1 MPWLDELASGLAPAS
16 TPEIASSLGVSG
28 GALAAATI
36 VAFHSLAFFV
46 EAPLLAW
53 SERVRARWFS
63 AGSLAVL
70 AASAW
75 AAALCPR
82 GWVFFLALAFYGP
95 ASGCSLA
102 IAEGLLVE
110 SRPNERVRT
119 IARLSLAANAGDL
132 GVPVLLALLARFG
145 LGWRAAFATSG
156 AVALILAIA
165 HAFDRALDVVP
176 TFAAGDEADGE
187 GTDGH
192 DDDGGDA
199 GTPPTI
205 AQALRMAL
213 SSRAL
218 LGWSFACALT
228 GLLDEV
234 FVAFGAVH
242 MQAIGASVT
251 ARSVALAAWVVGG
264 FLGLTVLD
272 RAADRVRVRTLLLG
286 ASALTAAAIAVLAA
300 TYSPHVAAAAFFV
313 LGLAASTL
321 HPLSKARAYASLPNR
336 PALVNA
342 VASAL
347 LPFDMAAP
355 IGLAVIAARMGSAAA
370 IAALLVAPIGVG
382 VAALRLRTRDPE

>member
-28 GALAAATI
+28 GALAGAMI

-70 AASAW
+70 GASAW
-75 AAALCPR
+75 AAAICPR
-82 GWVFFLALAFYGP
+82 GWVFFLALAVYGP

-110 SRPNERVRT
+110 SRPDERVRT
-119 IARLSLAANAGDL
+119 MARLSLAANAGDL
-132 GVPVLLALLARFG
+132 AVPVLLALLARCG

-165 HAFDRALDVVP
+165 HAADRSLDIVP
-176 TFAAGDEADGE
+176 TFAADGDDANVDE
-187 GTDGH
+187 TH
-192 DDDGGDA
+192 DDANGA
-199 GTPPTI
+199 PTV

-213 SSRAL
+213 SNRAL

-242 MQAIGASVT
+242 MQAMGASV
-251 ARSVALAAWVVGG
+251 ALRSVALAAWVVGG
-264 FLGLTVLD
+264 FFGLTVLD
-272 RAADRVRVRTLLLG
+272 RIAERARVRALLIG
-286 ASALTAAAIAVLAA
+286 ASVLTAAAIGALAA
-300 TYSPHVAAAAFFV
+300 THSPHLAAASFFV

-321 HPLSKARAYASLPNR
+321 HPLSKARAYASLPKR

-355 IGLAVIAARMGSAAA
+355 IVLAVIAARMGSAAA
-370 IAALLVAPIGVG
+370 IAALLVAPVG
-382 VAALRLRTRDPE
+382 VVLAALRLRTGDAE